1 MYERTKLLC
10 DLTGM
15 SLPMLAL
22 ALGKKRYTEAGW
34 SIPLADA
41 SRVADQLHLTPE
53 QRAELAA
60 SYQPRNEWERL
71 RFAKLLTLRQAAKL
85 AGVSHALAFFYEK
98 GEFTNAEGYRRY
110 RNSIGFADYLPKWRK
125 SYDGKWCLGIGM
137 AVAYK
142 HQWWLCT
149 QPETKHTAKSLSS
162 ARRAAEIALGLAP
175 CEVCDD

>member
-1 MYERTKLLC
+1 MYDRTRLLC

-53 QRAELAA
+53 QRARLAA

-71 RFAKLLTLRQAAKL
+71 RFARLLTLRQAAKL
-85 AGVSHALAFFYEK
+85 AGVTHGAAFLYESGKLAHTD
-98 GEFTNAEGYRRY
+98 GQQRY
-110 RNSIGFADYLPKWRK
+110 RA
-125 SYDGKWCLGIGM
+125 
-137 AVAYK
+137 
-142 HQWWLCT
+142 
-149 QPETKHTAKSLSS
+149 
-162 ARRAAEIALGLAP
+162 ALGA
-175 CEVCDD
+175 E